1 MQGNLKHWVSHL
13 PFQEEFLKSEK
24 SFLEFIAQYDL
35 TNSTSFFIKLN
46 ERDALLQIL
55 KNIIAEYITSVN
67 LSQCTKIS
75 EKIDFLKN
83 NYFSFIKEKYSMNN
97 FPKIVSFL
105 FLENKILYLQY
116 ISHLSDAFW
125 VKSEIYDYNQNF
137 HTRRLKLCTV
147 LNKLHGA
154 I

>member
-1 MQGNLKHWVSHL
+1 MQGNLKYWVSHF
-13 PFQEEFLKSEK
+13 PFQEEFLKSDK

-55 KNIIAEYITSVN
+55 KNIISEYIASVN
-67 LSQCTKIS
+67 LSQFTKIS
-75 EKIDFLKN
+75 EKIDFLKS

-125 VKSEIYDYNQNF
+125 VKSEIYDYDQNF
-137 HTRRLKLCTV
+137 HTRRLKLCKI
-147 LNKLHGA
+147 LNELHTK

>member
-1 MQGNLKHWVSHL
+1 MQGNLKHWVSHF

-24 SFLEFIAQYDL
+24 SFLEFISQYDL

-55 KNIIAEYITSVN
+55 KNIIAEYIAAVN

-105 FLENKILYLQY
+105 FLETIL
-116 ISHLSDAFW
+116 I
-125 VKSEIYDYNQNF
+125 
-137 HTRRLKLCTV
+137 
-147 LNKLHGA
+147 
-154 I
+154 

>member
-1 MQGNLKHWVSHL
+1 MQGNLKHWVSHF

-24 SFLEFIAQYDL
+24 SFLEFIAEYDL

-55 KNIIAEYITSVN
+55 KNIISEYITSVN
-67 LSQCTKIS
+67 VSQFTKIS

-83 NYFSFIKEKYSMNN
+83 NYFPFIEEKYSMNN
-97 FPKIVSFL
+97 FPKIVRFL
-105 FLENKILYLQY
+105 FAENKILYLQY
-116 ISHLSDAFW
+116 ISHLSDSFW
-125 VKSEIYDYNQNF
+125 VKSEIYDYDQNF
-137 HTRRLKLCTV
+137 HTRRLKLCKI
-147 LNKLHGA
+147 LNELHGA

>member
-1 MQGNLKHWVSHL
+1 MQGNLKYWVSHF
-13 PFQEEFLKSEK
+13 PFQEEFLKSDK

-46 ERDALLQIL
+46 ERDALIQIL
-55 KNIIAEYITSVN
+55 KNIVREYLASVD
-67 LSQCTKIS
+67 LSQFTKVS

-83 NYFSFIKEKYSMNN
+83 NYFQFIEKKYSMNN

-116 ISHLSDAFW
+116 ISHLADAFW
-125 VKSEIYDYNQNF
+125 VKSEIYDYDQNF
-137 HTRRLKLCTV
+137 HTRRLKLCKI
-147 LNKLHGA
+147 LNKLHSA